1 VRDHTHA
8 DHALIAM
15 VISVDD
21 GSSPLGI
28 LEGGDTIVF
37 LGENVMSTTVIE
49 ERTSYGTPMLAY
61 GERRANHHVSWGALF
76 AGAIVALASWIL
88 LYAIGLAIGL
98 SSVDPGDMSS
108 AKVAGIGTGIYSL
121 LSPLIALFCGGM
133 VASRLAGLASH
144 KDGAL
149 HGVVVWGLTTLA
161 GLMVIGMLLQNI
173 VGATIGLGK
182 SAVGAVQDT
191 ATAAAAAP
199 DTNAGA
205 RDTGGAMAALGLD
218 YDTLLAP
225 ANQRLAAEGLPA
237 VSAEQMKAAVQ
248 DAVPQMFLAGSFN
261 REALLNSIAANT
273 ALSRAEAEQ
282 VALSVE
288 QKFVATKQRVTTQA
302 KETALAAADTTG
314 KAFWAIS
321 AALLLGLISAAAGG
335 AIGTPSLRRR
345 RAVAPRPVTV
355 GGPDYIP

>member
-1 VRDHTHA
+1 MATT
-8 DHALIAM
+8 
-15 VISVDD
+15 
-21 GSSPLGI
+21 
-28 LEGGDTIVF
+28 TI
-37 LGENVMSTTVIE
+37 IE
-49 ERTSYGTPMLAY
+49 ERSTYGTPLAYGAY
-61 GERRANHHVSWGALF
+61 GERRAHHVSWGALF

-88 LYAIGLAIGL
+88 LYAIGLAVGL

-121 LSPLIALFCGGM
+121 LSPLIALFCGGV
-133 VASRLAGLASH
+133 VASRLAGLVSH

-149 HGVVVWGLTTLA
+149 HGVVVWGITTLA

-199 DTNAGA
+199 DTGANAGA
-205 RDTGGAMAALGLD
+205 QANQSGGPMAALGLD

-282 VALSVE
+282 VAASVE
-288 QKFVATKQRVTTQA
+288 QKFVATKSRVTEQA
-302 KETALAAADTTG
+302 KTTALAAADTTG

-335 AIGTPSLRRR
+335 AIGTPSHRRR
-345 RAVAPRPVTV
+345 RAAIVPKPVTV

>member
-1 VRDHTHA
+1 
-8 DHALIAM
+8 M
-15 VISVDD
+15 
-21 GSSPLGI
+21 
-28 LEGGDTIVF
+28 
-37 LGENVMSTTVIE
+37 TTTTIE
-49 ERTSYGTPMLAY
+49 ERTTYGTPLAY
-61 GERRANHHVSWGALF
+61 GERRAIHHVSWGALF
-76 AGAIVALASWIL
+76 AGAIVALAAWIL

-98 SSVDPGDMSS
+98 SSVDPADMSS

-121 LSPLIALFCGGM
+121 LSPLIALFCGGI
-133 VASRLAGLASH
+133 VASRLAGLVSH

-182 SAVGAVQDT
+182 SAIGAVQDT
-191 ATAAAAAP
+191 ATATAAAP
-199 DTNAGA
+199 DTAPDTSTGA
-205 RDTGGAMAALGLD
+205 QGTGGAMAALGLD
-218 YDTLLAP
+218 YDALLAP

-237 VSAEQMKAAVQ
+237 VSAEQMRAAVQ

-261 REALLNSIAANT
+261 KDALLNSIAANT
-273 ALSRAEAEQ
+273 ALSRTEAEQ
-282 VALSVE
+282 VAASV
-288 QKFVATKQRVTTQA
+288 QAKFVATKDRVTAQA
-302 KETALAAADTTG
+302 KSTALAAADTTG

-335 AIGTPSLRRR
+335 ALGTPSLRRR
-345 RAVAPRPVTV
+345 RAAIVPRPVTV